1 MLMERLILLSTFLAY
16 SHPFLSNYVQTV
28 TTVTHYFQ
36 SGCVY
41 LIHHHK
47 NSLQERTVLLEATKH
62 FSRRRISVAIF
73 STSMNKEYLNKIKC
87 RKNRPLYV
95 IYFKE
100 QNVAQFLQELSSDVA
115 LSSAKWLL
123 ILDTNS
129 SLDELF
135 SKVNIPF
142 DCEFLVAHP
151 EGVKVVLTKLYR
163 VGPTLPLQKFQIG
176 EWSSRGDIKWS
187 TSGLERRNKLQGLIL
202 KTGVLD
208 ASLTKITKTSNH
220 KPIEVGGFF
229 GDIWNILQQ
238 TLLFQSDFYKSV
250 DNTYGTGTR
259 NDSNGVVDMV
269 VRNEVHVTP
278 VDLYWTTE
286 RASVLDFITPIRRVR
301 SYLMFRMT
309 ESSDSNWMGLLT
321 PFSTD
326 LWLVFL
332 VFMIIFSIFLKCTT
346 KVWSKY
352 RGMERNMS
360 TLNSFKSS
368 LCVFRAF
375 VAQACPDVPTSWPS
389 RMVYLTVYL
398 CGVVVLTSY
407 SASLIS
413 HITTHVYKLPFANFQ
428 EFLSDGTYRLGVLPF
443 SGTAMYFM
451 NSTNTMLQEVYKNHI
466 APLGLDRPKSEY
478 EILQNVC
485 VRPKYAT
492 VLSTLKFQSLKNK
505 LNCTI
510 LSVPDAFFE
519 ATMTMGIQKGSPYLE
534 ILKHTTNNMLR
545 SGILR
550 NIEKRNIPQGLT
562 KLKTTFTSVTVP
574 DITPVLV
581 VLLIGIAA
589 SLLLL
594 IFELISGYKTR
605 LKKIPNERFA
615 RTKLTGIRIGRYRA
629 RRNHSYV
636 L

>member
-1 MLMERLILLSTFLAY
+1 M
-16 SHPFLSNYVQTV
+16 
-28 TTVTHYFQ
+28 TH
-36 SGCVY
+36 
-41 LIHHHK
+41 
-47 NSLQERTVLLEATKH
+47 
-62 FSRRRISVAIF
+62 
-73 STSMNKEYLNKIKC
+73 
-87 RKNRPLYV
+87 
-95 IYFKE
+95 IYM
-100 QNVAQFLQELSSDVA
+100 QLSSDVA

-151 EGVKVVLTKLYR
+151 EGVKVVLTELYR

-176 EWSSRGDIKWS
+176 EWSSRGDIRGS

-259 NDSNGVVDMV
+259 NDSYGVVDMV
-269 VRNEVHVTP
+269 VRNEVHVAP

-301 SYLMFRMT
+301 LGRMAYLSASYSIM
-309 ESSDSNWMGLLT
+309 LLV
-321 PFSTD
+321 
-326 LWLVFL
+326 LV
-332 VFMIIFSIFLKCTT
+332 
-346 KVWSKY
+346 
-352 RGMERNMS
+352 
-360 TLNSFKSS
+360 
-368 LCVFRAF
+368 A
-375 VAQACPDVPTSWPS
+375 ACPDVPTSWSS

-398 CGVVVLTSY
+398 CGVVVMTSY

-492 VLSTLKFQSLKNK
+492 VLSTLIFQSLKNK

-519 ATMTMGIQKGSPYLE
+519 ATMTMGIQKGSPYLK
-534 ILKHTTNNMLR
+534 ILKHTYVNNYI
-545 SGILR
+545 S
-550 NIEKRNIPQGLT
+550 
-562 KLKTTFTSVTVP
+562 FFV
-574 DITPVLV
+574 
-581 VLLIGIAA
+581 
-589 SLLLL
+589 L
-594 IFELISGYKTR
+594 IFYWLSPFT
-605 LKKIPNERFA
+605 
-615 RTKLTGIRIGRYRA
+615 
-629 RRNHSYV
+629 
-636 L
+636 